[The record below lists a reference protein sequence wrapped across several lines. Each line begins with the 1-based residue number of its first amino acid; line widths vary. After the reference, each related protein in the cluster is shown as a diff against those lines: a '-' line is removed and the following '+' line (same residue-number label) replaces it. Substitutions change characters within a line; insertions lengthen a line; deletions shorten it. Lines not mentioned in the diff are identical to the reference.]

1 MEYLRFCCRGRRLQS
16 SLHFSMHG
24 VGVDVG
30 GVGLSMAPSVHE
42 PVQHGWNI
50 SHARLCRSPRRC
62 RTARGVVVV
71 VALAW
76 LV

>member
-1 MEYLRFCCRGRRLQS
+1 
-16 SLHFSMHG
+16 MHG

-30 GVGLSMAPSVHE
+30 GVGVRASSVHE
-42 PVQHGWNI
+42 LVQHGCNV
-50 SHARLCRSPRRC
+50 SHARLRRLPHRC
-62 RTARGVVVV
+62 RTTHGVIA